1 MNTFS
6 TPRAFGRRLHSTSV
20 ATALAVAA
28 TLASVVTG
36 GGCLSVA
43 PHQKRAPD
51 ASGVAVTMDAA
62 RVSTDF
68 AEVDGAWLRVR
79 ASEPE
84 AAKSG
89 AERLPVVFVH
99 GFGSRLEAFRDL
111 QPALATE
118 RKTLAYDHRGFGE
131 SERVAG
137 EYGPDVH
144 AKDLIALIRLAGF
157 ERVILVGHSYGGGVA
172 TEVALRA
179 PELVAGLVLIDAFLL
194 DRQVPQTFR
203 WAKAPVVGELL
214 FGAFYKEVPGEKYLL
229 AFHDRERFVTAEA
242 LDEMQ
247 AIMARPGSVHAA
259 LETIRG
265 MDYKKM
271 SERLPTLRAP
281 SLVVWGAEDRVT
293 PLSQGEAIAAR
304 LNSDR
309 LEVIHGA
316 GHMPLWERPAAVHSA
331 IAPFLKK
338 LDAIERDRPTVADLP
353 DDENDSGQRD
363 AVDPDDGDPGDGD
376 PGAPVSAAERERA
389 KRAIESGVRSPYSM
403 KPTAVESGAE
413 TATTED
419 TQGEDTP

>member
-1 MNTFS
+1 M
-6 TPRAFGRRLHSTSV
+6 
-20 ATALAVAA
+20 
-28 TLASVVTG
+28 VTG
-36 GGCLSVA
+36 A
-43 PHQKRAPD
+43 P
-51 ASGVAVTMDAA
+51 VMMEAA
-62 RVSTDF
+62 NVSTDF

-79 ASEPE
+79 SSEPE
-84 AAKSG
+84 AAQAKT
-89 AERLPVVFVH
+89 ARLPVVFVH

-111 QPALATE
+111 QPALASE
-118 RKTLAYDHRGFGE
+118 RRTLAYDHRGFGE

-137 EYGPDVH
+137 AYGPDAH
-144 AKDLIALIRLAGF
+144 ADDLIALIRLAGY

-172 TEVALRA
+172 TKVALRE

-229 AFHDRERFVTAEA
+229 AFHDEERFVTAEA

-265 MDYKKM
+265 MNYASWND
-271 SERLPTLRAP
+271 RLSSLRAP
-281 SLVVWGAEDRVT
+281 SLVVWGKEDRVT
-293 PLSQGEAIAAR
+293 PLSQGEAIASR

-316 GHMPLWERPAAVHSA
+316 GHMPLWERPAAVHAA

-338 LDAIERDRPTVADLP
+338 LDAIERGRPTAADLP
-353 DDENDSGQRD
+353 DDETSGGTGSESPP
-363 AVDPDDGDPGDGD
+363 VD
-376 PGAPVSAAERERA
+376 GASANGPSAAERERA
-389 KRAIESGVRSPYSM
+389 KRAIESGARSPYSD
-403 KPTAVESGAE
+403 KPVSRGVENGE
-413 TATTED
+413 PTTDDE
-419 TQGEDTP
+419 EEAP